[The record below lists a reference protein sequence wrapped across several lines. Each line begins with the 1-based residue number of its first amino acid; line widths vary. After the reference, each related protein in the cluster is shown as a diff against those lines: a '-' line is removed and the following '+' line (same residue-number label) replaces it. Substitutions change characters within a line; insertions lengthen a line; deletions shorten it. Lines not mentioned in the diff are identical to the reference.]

1 MGAYE
6 TDQSMLT
13 LDELAVAAQ
22 MTARNVRAYR
32 TRGLLP
38 PPYRVGRET
47 RYGPEHLARL
57 GEIRRLR
64 AGGVPLRLIVEATRR
79 GQDLGPGGELSAV
92 AVGVRGPD
100 REIILEGHSTASS
113 NRAIGGDR
121 PPLGTVGTVGHPAA
135 DLAAE
140 GMPAA
145 AVQAAVQTCVRV
157 ASTLAEELAAM
168 LAEGDAGPSVSARDL
183 LAELAATITRDVLRQ
198 ELAPAD
204 H

>member
-38 PPYRVGRET
+38 PPYRIGRET

-64 AGGVPLRLIVEATRR
+64 AGGVPLRLIV
-79 GQDLGPGGELSAV
+79 
-92 AVGVRGPD
+92 
-100 REIILEGHSTASS
+100 
-113 NRAIGGDR
+113 
-121 PPLGTVGTVGHPAA
+121 
-135 DLAAE
+135 
-140 GMPAA
+140 
-145 AVQAAVQTCVRV
+145 
-157 ASTLAEELAAM
+157 
-168 LAEGDAGPSVSARDL
+168 
-183 LAELAATITRDVLRQ
+183 
-198 ELAPAD
+198 
-204 H
+204 